1 MSREVISKPRAI
13 SLLVFG
19 VYVILAFLGVRGLLD
34 DPQNLALALI
44 GLGSI
49 WLGNKKGGRR
59 RVIPGFQ
66 VYPPSSG
73 FMLRFLGWVLLIC
86 PVILWLFSTIHALVS
101 GGVQG
106 YN

>member
-1 MSREVISKPRAI
+1 MSSREVISKPMAI

-19 VYVILAFLGVRGLLD
+19 VYVILALVGVTGLLD
-34 DPQNLALALI
+34 DPQNLALVVI

-73 FMLRFLGWVLLIC
+73 YMLRFVGWVLLIC
-86 PVILWLFSTIHALVS
+86 PFVLWLFSTINALVI
-101 GGVQG
+101 GR
-106 YN
+106 

>member
-1 MSREVISKPRAI
+1 MSGREVISKPVAI

-19 VYVILAFLGVRGLLD
+19 VYVILALVGVTGLLD
-34 DPQNLALALI
+34 DPQNLALAVI

-59 RVIPGFQ
+59 RVIPGIQ

-73 FMLRFLGWVLLIC
+73 FMLRFVGWVLLIC
-86 PVILWLFSTIHALVS
+86 PFMLWLFSTINALVV
-101 GGVQG
+101 GR
-106 YN
+106 

>member
-1 MSREVISKPRAI
+1 MSREVVSKPLAI

-19 VYVILAFLGVRGLLD
+19 VYAILAFLGVRGLLD
-34 DPQNLALALI
+34 DAQNLALVLI

-73 FMLRFLGWVLLIC
+73 FMLRFVGWVLLIC
-86 PVILWLFSTIHALVS
+86 PFILWLFSALHVLVS
-101 GGVQG
+101 GCEVS
-106 YN
+106 